1 MVQNTVHDIKP
12 HPYIGKVVE
21 VGGTA
26 LASTIGLCLTTLEQQ
41 IGAAWEMEIGM
52 NIHPLTLAWANEES
66 TMDIPDMKFKVIEL
80 NLAWD
85 SEQQSLE
92 EILTFDSSV

>member
-1 MVQNTVHDIKP
+1 MVQNMVHDIKP

-52 NIHPLTLAWANEES
+52 NIHPLFSPLLEL
-66 TMDIPDMKFKVIEL
+66 MK
-80 NLAWD
+80 
-85 SEQQSLE
+85 SLLW
-92 EILTFDSSV
+92 IFLI